1 MSETIGFVGVG
12 MQGGAIA
19 RLSADAGYQVLVSNS
34 RGPETLTDLVA
45 ELGEKARAVTAREAI
60 ESSDIVVLSVP
71 MSSCKSLPMAAF
83 AGKIVVDTLNY
94 YPERDGT
101 IEELESPALT
111 SGEYLQR
118 EMPKGRIVKTLNN
131 VDFVHLY

>member
-60 ESSDIVVLSVP
+60 ESCDIVVLSVP
-71 MSSCKSLPMAAF
+71 MSSCKSLPMDAF
-83 AGKIVVDTLNY
+83 AGKIVVATVQSRSSNR
-94 YPERDGT
+94 PH
-101 IEELESPALT
+101 SPAGST
-111 SGEYLQR
+111 FS
-118 EMPKGRIVKTLNN
+118 VKCRRAGS
-131 VDFVHLY
+131 